1 LYANITNENIHGKYY
16 IVAEVTMDDNTQVV
30 IAMKYESTKLIEET
44 LDLSQQTWGIK
55 EINEYIE
62 NVNSD
67 ANIINI
73 KLNPAVAYG
82 TGADDKQLVLQ
93 GDKEYHIDGNG
104 ATITGSVEAIS
115 PVERG
120 KAPYHELTNIH
131 FVSDKSSI
139 DDTTNICLDGT
150 GQILATKC
158 TFKNYYIASNMFN
171 VAERKIV
178 YGVKNAMNA
187 CVFENNKYGI
197 YIDGKGRDRRLNE
210 SVHEVKNCKF
220 INNYTGIHIVEQE
233 AIDKV
238 EELLK
243 VYHCEFI
250 DNTYDIINKSDY
262 KYMAYGCVFAKTSDV
277 GIEARDPK
285 TQKIEKSY
293 VYRQTILNFDNNGF
307 IDGEP
312 TLPKVAYA
320 PLTIDGVLDS
330 FTFDNLKKIGIN
342 VDELKGAIKVVGEY
356 ILDVMDY
363 LKLGTWKF

>member
-1 LYANITNENIHGKYY
+1 
-16 IVAEVTMDDNTQVV
+16 VADIISKSEVYKIKDELPWQV
-30 IAMKYESTKLIEET
+30 
-44 LDLSQQTWGIK
+44 G
-55 EINEYIE
+55 
-62 NVNSD
+62 
-67 ANIINI
+67 NI

-131 FVSDKSSI
+131 FISDKSSI

-158 TFKNYYIASNMFN
+158 TFKNYYIASNMFT
-171 VAERKIV
+171 VVEKKLV

-220 INNYTGIHIVEQE
+220 INNYTGIHIVQQE
-233 AIDKV
+233 SIDKV

-243 VYHCEFI
+243 FYHSEFI
-250 DNTYDIINKSDY
+250 DNTYDIINKSDFY
-262 KYMAYGCVFAKTSDV
+262 YMAYGCVFAKTAADPAV

-293 VYRQTILNFDNNGF
+293 VYRQLMLNLDSNGF

-320 PLTIDGVLDS
+320 PLTIDGILDS
-330 FTFDNLKKIGIN
+330 FTYDNLKKIGVS
-342 VDELKGAIKVVGEY
+342 VDELKGEIEVVGGY
-356 ILDVMDY
+356 ILDILDY
-363 LKLGTWKF
+363 LKLGTWNF